1 MIPRATYRVQFH
13 RTFTFS
19 DALKLVSYFAKLG
32 ISHLYASPIL
42 MARAG
47 SMHGYDVVDHGRVNP
62 ELGGEDGFRAL
73 STELRRNNI
82 GVILDTVPNHMAVG
96 AADNPYW
103 LDVLEKGS
111 DSIFANLFDIDWE
124 PAQPNLRDKILVP
137 LLGKPVVEC
146 LAGGEI
152 SLEWD
157 ERLGKFA
164 FAYAEHR
171 FPLRK
176 DDYEKV
182 MGDAPSPA
190 EADLSRY
197 TDPKALGELL
207 EQQNFRLAY
216 WRSAG
221 ERINWRRFFD
231 ITSLAALRVE
241 DDAVFEQIHATVFR
255 LYSEGMIDG
264 VRIDHVDGLADPE
277 AYCRRLRAR
286 LEAMTPQR
294 PEDLPREPAV
304 ILVEKILADGEEL
317 PAGWEVDG
325 TTGYD
330 FMNAISALQHD
341 ARSEQRFNT
350 FWAGISE
357 RSADF
362 DVEEH
367 QARREMLDTA
377 FASALRGTAAAFQ
390 RLHDE
395 PEPEA
400 EAFEKA
406 LELLLEHFRAY
417 RTYAKGDNR
426 EPPPGE
432 VFEEALVAAREMAT
446 DDENAALRRIA
457 AAMRGEDAHD
467 AAAAAEAVRRF
478 NQLAAPVA
486 AKAVEDTAFYRYGRL
501 LSRNDVGFSPRRFAM
516 APHEFHEAN
525 SKRQAAFP
533 SSLLATATHDHKR
546 GEDARTR
553 LAVLSEIPERWEQE
567 VRAWFEFNASVRPQ
581 GVGAGD
587 EYQLYQTVLSSRPF
601 GLSGGGEGLARFKRR
616 ILAWREKSLKEAK
629 LQTSWAQPNPTFES
643 AHAEFVRKILNPD
656 HGFLQR
662 LEKFSNL
669 IAPAGALNSL
679 VATTLRCTCPGVPDL
694 YQGAELWDFSM
705 VDPDNRRPVDFH
717 IREEMLGAAGNPA
730 DLLDDW
736 RTGDIK
742 LALIARLLSVRASH
756 PALFHGD
763 YVPIESGDDK
773 LLAFAREAEDKV
785 LLVAVPRLCA
795 EAAMARGLPL
805 PDAMLGSDAAF
816 EFPRQWSG
824 RDWRN
829 ALDPQLGPMPLFGRR
844 PLFAEFPAAVL
855 LSA

>member
-1 MIPRATYRVQFH
+1 MKPRATYRVQFH

-19 DALKLVSYFAKLG
+19 DALKLVSYFAKLR

-62 ELGGEDGFRAL
+62 ELGGEEGFRTL
-73 STELRRNNI
+73 SSELRRNGI
-82 GVILDTVPNHMAVG
+82 GVILDIVPNHMAVG
-96 AADNPYW
+96 MADNPYW
-103 LDVLEKGS
+103 LDVLEKGR

-137 LLGKPVVEC
+137 LLGKPIADC

-152 SLEWD
+152 SLVWD

-176 DDYEKV
+176 EDYDRV
-182 MGDAPSPA
+182 TVGAPA

-197 TDPKALGELL
+197 SNPEALRDLL

-255 LYSEGMIDG
+255 LYSEGMVDG
-264 VRIDHVDGLADPE
+264 VRIDHVDGLSDPE

-286 LEAMTPQR
+286 LEAMTPLR
-294 PEDLPREPAV
+294 PESLPREPAV

-325 TTGYD
+325 TTGYE
-330 FMNAISALQHD
+330 FMNAVSEFQHD
-341 ARSEQRFNT
+341 PRGQERFDALWSA
-350 FWAGISE
+350 FSG
-357 RSADF
+357 RPADF
-362 DVEEH
+362 ELEER

-377 FASALRGTAAAFQ
+377 FASALRGAAIAFQ
-390 RLHDE
+390 RLHDGPT
-395 PEPEA
+395 PEP

-406 LELLLEHFRAY
+406 LASLLVHFRAY
-417 RTYAKGDNR
+417 RTYAKGDNP
-426 EPPPGE
+426 EPPPGAF
-432 VFEEALVAAREMAT
+432 FEDALSAAREGIQE
-446 DDENAALRRIA
+446 DQKIALRVIA
-457 AAMRGEDAHD
+457 SVMRGEEAADG
-467 AAAAAEAVRRF
+467 AAAVEAVRRF

-501 LSRNDVGFSPRRFAM
+501 LSRNDVGFSPRCFAITTDD
-516 APHEFHEAN
+516 FHEAN
-525 SKRQAAFP
+525 QGRQAGFP
-533 SSLLATATHDHKR
+533 SSLLATATHDHKH
-546 GEDARTR
+546 GEDVRAR

-567 VRAWFEFNASVRPQ
+567 VRAWFELNSAVRPE

-587 EYQLYQTVLSSRPF
+587 EYQLYQTLVSSRPF
-601 GLSGGGEGLARFKRR
+601 GLSGGGEGLTSFRR
-616 ILAWREKSLKEAK
+616 RVLAWREKSLKEAK
-629 LQTSWAQPNPTFES
+629 LQTSWAQPNPDFEA
-643 AHAEFVRKILNPD
+643 AHAEFVRRILNPD
-656 HGFLQR
+656 HAFLGR

-694 YQGAELWDFSM
+694 YQGAELWDLSM

-730 DLLDDW
+730 DLLEDW

-742 LALIARLLSVRASH
+742 LALIARLLALRAAN
-756 PALFHGD
+756 PALFLGE
-763 YVPIESGDDK
+763 YIPIESGDDR
-773 LLAFAREAEDKV
+773 LFAFAREADGKV

-795 EAAMARGLPL
+795 AAAMARGVPL
-805 PDAMLGSDAAF
+805 PDEVLGSDAVF
-816 EFPRQWSG
+816 DFPESWNG
-824 RDWRN
+824 RSWRN
-829 ALDPQLGPMPLFGRR
+829 GLDPQLAPALPFGRR
-844 PLFAEFPAAVL
+844 PLFTNLPAAVL
-855 LSA
+855 ICG